1 MSIVGVE
8 SWRQHAEQ
16 LAACT
21 PPHRFTAE
29 APHAG
34 SGAASRKWV
43 AALYVNNLFD
53 KRYVTGIGNTS
64 ASVLGTPYASVN
76 RPRQVGV
83 ELRVNM

>member
-1 MSIVGVE
+1 MAWKAGGNTPNN
-8 SWRQHAEQ
+8 WLHA
-16 LAACT
+16 
-21 PPHRFTAE
+21 
-29 APHAG
+29 
-34 SGAASRKWV
+34 